1 MKYLLKILTLY
12 LILFEVIIISGQNST
27 VFQKIDQQNGLS
39 NSRITGIIKE
49 KNGFIWISTQNGLNR
64 FDGHSFKVYQKR
76 NSKIG
81 SNDISDI
88 LLDSKNRIW
97 LATLDGGLNFYD
109 REKDDF
115 IVYNNK
121 IESSNTS
128 VSNHINTIIEDKN
141 ETIWLATELGLVHFN
156 LLNNTFKNYEDT
168 ILKNL
173 NITSLY
179 LSKKGDLWI
188 GTFGKGL
195 FVLEKTTQ
203 KIKKITLENDRK
215 IDFINVFE
223 ELNSDKLLIGTKGN
237 GLLVFDLQTNT
248 LANFFKTNHTL
259 VKKHTTIIRSLK
271 RDSNGNLWIGT
282 DGFGLYKIQY
292 PNSSQPSITNYMY
305 SPQLKSSL
313 SGNAVYEITEID
325 KNSIWIGTAWNG
337 INIIGL
343 ENQNEFLYSDFLG
356 LNPFPVLSV
365 HKTKDLLVFGT
376 DGNGL
381 SAFDLKKNK
390 KYSIENNEIV
400 KYVQHISSH
409 QKKLWFGTFS
419 NGLIKYDIEKKK
431 YKQFLK
437 SKDNLKSISFNDVR
451 DLIFDD
457 ADNIWVATWGGGLN
471 YFDTKKEEFISYQ
484 FKENDS
490 NSLSNNNIVS
500 FEKDE
505 HKIWIATYGGGLNM
519 FDIDTKKF
527 KHFNFL
533 ENKLT
538 TISSNFVFSLLKD
551 SKNYLWIGTSGSGIC
566 RMNLEDFSIERFE
579 LYKYST
585 VTSIVE
591 DENKDIWFGTKKGIL
606 KFDSKTKTIVRPQA
620 LSGDFHINSS
630 FKDDENNLYFGG
642 IKGVT
647 KFNPNQLNFNSKK
660 IDIYLTN
667 FKLFNKKVPITE
679 KGILTANIQVQ
690 KNIVLEN
697 SDNVFT
703 FEYAGLHYPFSDNLE
718 YAIKLENFDKDWRN
732 VEQDRTATFTNL
744 SPGDYIFKVKSRE
757 IGASWGIDY
766 TSINIKIL
774 KPFWS
779 TWWAIA
785 MYFLFTLT
793 IFLIARKYVIGWG
806 KLKSSLEFE
815 KLMHEKDNEIYTLK
829 QQFFTNISHEI
840 RTPVTLIISSINRLF
855 EKENIKEGR
864 QIKAAH
870 TIRRNSNLLLRLVNE
885 LLDVRKLEKNDI
897 KLNVSENEFISYVKG
912 IYLSFSDIAL
922 DRNIHYEFKTDLTKS
937 YVWFD
942 KNQLEKVIFNLISNA
957 FKFTN
962 DSGNIEVCVEEYDNQ
977 VIVLIKDDGIGL
989 SPENQKKIFKRFY
1002 QVKYEHSEK
1011 NKGFGL
1017 GLSIAKEIVE
1027 LHNAEIKVISKLNKG
1042 STFEIKLLK
1051 SNNSFKNILE
1061 NKNNSNDSQQ
1071 SIDLFQEKLN
1081 RENQRRKTI
1090 LIVEDNIEIQDYLKE
1105 LLEAKNYTI
1114 IQAYNGVEGLQ
1125 LVTKFYPNL
1134 IISDIMMPEMDGIEF
1149 TSKIKANSTTSHI
1162 PIIILTAKTALED
1175 KTIGYNKGADDYI
1188 VKPFDEELLITRI
1201 ENLLKSRKTL
1211 KSKYIK
1217 DENLD
1222 PKEININ
1229 SKDQELLEKLY
1240 KCLEENLETN
1250 NLKSDFI
1257 SKQMHMS
1264 HSSLYKK
1271 IKSLTGLTYVEFI
1284 RDYRLSVAKQLIE
1297 ENGYS
1302 VSDACF
1308 KVGYSDRKYFSKLF
1322 KNKFKHNPSS
1332 YLKS

>member
-12 LILFEVIIISGQNST
+12 LILFEVIILYGQNST

-49 KNGFIWISTQNGLNR
+49 KNGFIWIGTQNGLNR

-88 LLDSKNRIW
+88 ILDSKNRIW

-115 IVYNNK
+115 IVYKNNIK
-121 IESSNTS
+121 NSN
-128 VSNHINTIIEDKN
+128 SNHINTILEDEN

-156 LLNNTFKNYEDT
+156 PQDNTFENYDDT

-188 GTFGKGL
+188 GTFGQGL
-195 FVLEKTTQ
+195 FVLEKLTQ
-203 KIKKITLENDRK
+203 KIKKITLENNRK

-223 ELNSDKLLIGTKGN
+223 ALNPDNLLIGTKGN
-237 GLLVFDLQTNT
+237 GLLIFDLQTNV
-248 LANFFKTNHTL
+248 LNSFFKENNA
-259 VKKHTTIIRSLK
+259 VAKKNTAIIRSLK
-271 RDSNGNLWIGT
+271 TDSNGNLWIGT
-282 DGFGLYKIQY
+282 DGFGLYKIQH
-292 PNSSQPSITNYMY
+292 PNSSQPSISNYMY

-343 ENQNEFLYSDFLG
+343 DNENEFLYSDFLG

-390 KYSIENNEIV
+390 KYPIENNEIV

-431 YKQFLK
+431 YKQFLN
-437 SKDNLKSISFNDVR
+437 SKDNQKSLSFNDVR

-457 ADNIWVATWGGGLN
+457 YNNIWVATWGGGLN
-471 YFDTKKEEFISYQ
+471 CFDTKKEEFISYQ
-484 FKENDS
+484 FKEDDT

-500 FEKDE
+500 IEKDE

-519 FDIDTKKF
+519 FDNDTEKF

-566 RMNLEDFSIERFE
+566 RMNLKDFSIERFE
-579 LYKYST
+579 AYKYST

-606 KFDSKTKTIVRPQA
+606 KFNSKTKTIVKSQA

-630 FKDDENNLYFGG
+630 FKDNGNNLYFGG

-647 KFNPNQLNFNSKK
+647 KFNPNQLDFDSKK
-660 IDIYLTN
+660 IEVYVTN

-679 KGILTANIQVQ
+679 KGILTENIQVQ

-703 FEYAGLHYPFSDNLE
+703 FEYAGLNYSFSDDLE

-757 IGASWGIDY
+757 IGTSWGIDF

-774 KPFWS
+774 KPFWT
-779 TWWAIA
+779 TWWAIIV
-785 MYFLFTLT
+785 YFLFLLVL
-793 IFLIARKYVIGWG
+793 FLIARKYVIAWG
-806 KLKSSLEFE
+806 KLKSSLKFE

-855 EKENIKEGR
+855 EKEKLKEGKEIR
-864 QIKAAH
+864 AAY

-897 KLNVSENEFISYVKG
+897 KLNVNENEIISYVKG
-912 IYLSFSDIAL
+912 VYLSFSDVAL
-922 DRNIHYEFKTDLTKS
+922 DRNIHYEFKTDVTKS
-937 YVWFD
+937 YLWFD

-962 DSGNIEVCVEEYDNQ
+962 DKGNIQVCIEEYDNE
-977 VIVLIKDDGIGL
+977 VIVLVKDDGIGL

-1027 LHNAEIKVISKLNKG
+1027 LHKAKIKVISKLNKG

-1051 SNNSFKNILE
+1051 GHNHFENIPENN
-1061 NKNNSNDSQQ
+1061 NNFNDSRQ
-1071 SIDLFQEKLN
+1071 SIDSIQQKLN
-1081 RENQRRKTI
+1081 RENQKTKTI

-1114 IQAYNGVEGLQ
+1114 IQAFSGVEGLQ
-1125 LVTKFYPNL
+1125 LVTKFHPNL
-1134 IISDIMMPEMDGIEF
+1134 IISDVMMPKMDGIEF
-1149 TSKIKANSTTSHI
+1149 TSKVKSNSTTSHI

-1175 KTIGYNKGADDYI
+1175 KTTGYNKGADAYI
-1188 VKPFDEELLITRI
+1188 SKPFDEELLITRI
-1201 ENLLKSRKTL
+1201 ENLLKSRKILQSKFSKNETL
-1211 KSKYIK
+1211 
-1217 DENLD
+1217 N

-1257 SKQMHMS
+1257 SKQMNMS

-1271 IKSLTGLTYVEFI
+1271 IKSLTGLTYIEFI
-1284 RDYRLSVAKQLIE
+1284 RDYRLSVAKQLIQ
-1297 ENGYS
+1297 ENGYA

-1322 KNKFKHNPSS
+1322 KNKFKHNPSFF
-1332 YLKS
+1332 LKSQR